1 MSTYSQHSRVLDA
14 AAGRGGWKHTGS
26 HGSHYGNPA
35 VDYFW
40 SEEAGLNHLNGD
52 SRQGP
57 VLEIFYNAGGY
68 TVGVDLKQGVCGK
81 VIASTGNIK
90 DLKAKERLEIAEK
103 FIADHPLVKGEAHA
117 R

>member
-1 MSTYSQHSRVLDA
+1 MAYCNHDRVLEA
-14 AAGRGGWKHTGS
+14 AAAKGGWKHPQS

-35 VDYFW
+35 TTEYW
-40 SEEAGLNHLNGD
+40 SKEAGLNHLDGD

-68 TVGVDLKQGVCGK
+68 VIGVDLKQGVCGK
-81 VIASTGNIK
+81 VVASTGDLK
-90 DLKAKERLEIAEK
+90 ALKAKERVALAEK
-103 FIADHPLVKGEAHA
+103 FILDHPLEGES